1 MTAELSDSGSLRRLA
16 AAAIEAFRSA
26 VFPARCL
33 QCRQLLPALTGVVD
47 SDPAEDVSSLLRP
60 YFCQDCR
67 SAVMP
72 LEHPFCPCCGVM
84 FKGRTGEDHL
94 CSHCLEQ
101 APPFHMAR
109 AAFAYDRS
117 LVDVIHCFKYKG
129 KTQLA
134 GPLGILLWRTFRRY
148 WGDERVDLILP
159 VPLHGKRLRQR
170 GFNQS
175 DLLVRGWK
183 KLARRTA
190 PPPVTSGVLRR
201 TRTTRPQAG
210 LGRRERE
217 SNIRAAFSVR
227 HPERVHGRH
236 VLLIDDVITTGAT
249 VGECARQ
256 LLASGAGRVDVLA
269 LARVI

>member
-1 MTAELSDSGSLRRLA
+1 
-16 AAAIEAFRSA
+16 
-26 VFPARCL
+26 
-33 QCRQLLPALTGVVD
+33 
-47 SDPAEDVSSLLRP
+47 
-60 YFCQDCR
+60 
-67 SAVMP
+67 
-72 LEHPFCPCCGVM
+72 M
-84 FKGRTGEDHL
+84 FKGRSGVDHL
-94 CSHCLEQ
+94 CGRCLEQ
-101 APPFHMAR
+101 TPPFHMAR

-129 KTQLA
+129 KTRLA
-134 GPLGILLWRTFRRY
+134 GPLGVLLWRTFCRF
-148 WGDERVDLILP
+148 WGDETVDLILP

-183 KLARRTA
+183 NLARRPDL
-190 PPPVTSGVLRR
+190 PPIASGVLRR

-217 SNIRAAFSVR
+217 ANIRAAFRVR
-227 HPERVHGRH
+227 YPDRVRGRH

>member
-1 MTAELSDSGSLRRLA
+1 MTAEPLANRPPRRLA
-16 AAAIEAFRSA
+16 GTLWAAFCAA

-33 QCRQLLPALTGVVD
+33 HCRRLLPAGSGAVD
-47 SDPAEDVSSLLRP
+47 SDAAEDFANLLRP
-60 YFCQDCR
+60 YFCPDCR
-67 SAVMP
+67 SGVLP
-72 LEHPFCPCCGVM
+72 LEHPFCPCCGIM
-84 FKGRTGEDHL
+84 FRGRSGEDHL
-94 CSHCLEQ
+94 CSRCLEQ

-109 AAFAYDRS
+109 AAFAYDRA
-117 LVDVIHCFKYKG
+117 LVDVIHCFKYKEKIG
-129 KTQLA
+129 LA
-134 GPLGILLWRTFRRY
+134 GPLGILLWQTFCQY
-148 WGDERVDLILP
+148 WGDEPVDLIVP
-159 VPLHGKRLRQR
+159 VPLHGRRLRQR

-175 DLLVRGWK
+175 DLLVHGWK
-183 KLARRTA
+183 KRARRRDL
-190 PPPVTSGVLRR
+190 PPIVSGVLRR

-210 LGRRERE
+210 LSRRERE

-227 HPERVHGRH
+227 QPDRVRGRH